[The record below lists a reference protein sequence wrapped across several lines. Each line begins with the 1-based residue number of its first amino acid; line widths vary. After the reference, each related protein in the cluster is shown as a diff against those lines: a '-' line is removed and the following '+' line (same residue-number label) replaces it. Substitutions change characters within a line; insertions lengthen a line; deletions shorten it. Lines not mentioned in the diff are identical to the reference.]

1 MLNYR
6 RYGSGPTLV
15 FLHGFVGSAGYWLP
29 QEIAFNGAYDVVSVD
44 LPGFAKSADVTAPDT
59 LSGYGDTVIALM
71 DEIGVGSFHLVG
83 FSMGGMIAQQMALD
97 HGGRIDTLVLYGT
110 ASVGNMPSRF
120 ESWAESGKRVSNNG
134 VAATTENT
142 VATWFVDGADSPMH
156 AHTLEVCQ
164 GASLEGCLTVM
175 NAMMEWSAAE
185 RLGDIAMPTLVVCGD
200 RDRSATPA
208 DAIVMW
214 EGIPNARLSVLPGC
228 AHGAHLEKPD
238 MFNQVLSDFLAEQ
251 RA

>member
-6 RYGSGPTLV
+6 RFGSGPALV

-29 QEIAFNGAYDVVSVD
+29 QEVAFKGSFDVISID
-44 LPGFAKSADVTAPDT
+44 LPGFAQSADVPAPDT
-59 LSGYGDTVIALM
+59 LAGYGDAVIALL
-71 DEIGVGSFHLVG
+71 DEIGVGSFSLVG

-97 HGGRIDTLVLYGT
+97 HGKRIDALVLYGT

-120 ESWAESGKRVSNNG
+120 ESWAESSKRIRDDG
-134 VAATTENT
+134 VPSTTDRT
-142 VATWFVDGADSPMH
+142 VATWFVDGTDSPMH
-156 AHTLEVCQ
+156 ALTREVCQ
-164 GASLEGCLTVM
+164 GASLEGCATVM
-175 NAMMEWSAAE
+175 NAMMEWSAAG
-185 RLGDIAMPTLVVCGD
+185 RLGDIGMPTLVVCGD

-208 DAIVMW
+208 DAMVMW
-214 EGIPNARLSVLPGC
+214 EGIPDARLSVLPGC

-238 MFNQVLSDFLAEQ
+238 MFNQVLLDFLDAQ